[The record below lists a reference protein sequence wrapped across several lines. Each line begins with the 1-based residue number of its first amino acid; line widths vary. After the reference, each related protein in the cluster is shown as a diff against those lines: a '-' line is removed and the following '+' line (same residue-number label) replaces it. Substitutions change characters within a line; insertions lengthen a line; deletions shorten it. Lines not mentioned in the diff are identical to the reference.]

1 VKGGIRTDNE
11 HLKSKFEAKYKLYG
25 DMLYKIA
32 FLYFGNSYDAEDA
45 LQEVFIKLLYN
56 SPSFKDLSH
65 EKAWLIRVTQNK
77 CRDMLKASRCKDT
90 SADEIE
96 IADFVKTNSDTSLD
110 IIKRVVALPAKYK
123 TAIILYYYYDYSVS
137 EISQTLKISN
147 SAVKM
152 RLKRG
157 REILKIELEDYEN
170 EA

>member
-1 VKGGIRTDNE
+1 
-11 HLKSKFEAKYKLYG
+11 
-25 DMLYKIA
+25 
-32 FLYFGNSYDAEDA
+32 
-45 LQEVFIKLLYN
+45 
-56 SPSFKDLSH
+56 
-65 EKAWLIRVTQNK
+65 
-77 CRDMLKASRCKDT
+77 MLKTSRCKDT

-110 IIKRVVALPAKYK
+110 IIKQVVALPAKYK

-157 REILKIELEDYEN
+157 REVLKIELEDYEN

>member
-1 VKGGIRTDNE
+1 
-11 HLKSKFEAKYKLYG
+11 
-25 DMLYKIA
+25 
-32 FLYFGNSYDAEDA
+32 
-45 LQEVFIKLLYN
+45 
-56 SPSFKDLSH
+56 
-65 EKAWLIRVTQNK
+65 
-77 CRDMLKASRCKDT
+77 MLKASRCKDT